1 MEAYSVPEEWRIPDD
16 LWEAIRDLLPQ
27 HKNTHRFGGGR
38 PRTPDRVCMDAI
50 FFVLR
55 TGCQWKALDATKFC
69 PGSTAHDRFQE
80 WIRAGVFL
88 QMWEVGL
95 LAYDEMQGI
104 DWSWL
109 SMDGCMTKA
118 PLGGEKD
125 RQKPHRSRQER
136 GQTQPVGGR
145 QRHSARRGRGRRQ
158 PQRHEVGRRDTR
170 QHPHRPPPT
179 DTQSTA
185 RNVYG

>member
-1 MEAYSVPEEWRIPDD
+1 MTASAVADDWRLPDD
-16 LWEAIRDLLPQ
+16 LWPEIAMHLPEYV
-27 HKNTHRFGGGR
+27 NTHRFGGGR

-80 WIRAGVFL
+80 WVADGVFL
-88 QMWEVGL
+88 ALWKSGL
-95 LAYDEMQGI
+95 LEYDCCKGI
-104 DWSWL
+104 DWDWL

-125 RQKPHRSRQER
+125 GQKPHRSRQAG
-136 GQTQPVGGR
+136 GQAQPAGRR
-145 QRHSARRGRGRRQ
+145 QRHPIGAGDRRR
-158 PQRHEVGRRDTR
+158 
-170 QHPHRPPPT
+170 
-179 DTQSTA
+179 
-185 RNVYG
+185 

>member
-1 MEAYSVPEEWRIPDD
+1 MEEDLRMSATQVSDDWRMPDD
-16 LWEAIRDLLPQ
+16 LWAEIEWLLPE
-27 HKNTHRFGGGR
+27 HVNTHRFGGGR

-80 WIRAGVFL
+80 WVEEGVFYEMWRAG
-88 QMWEVGL
+88 L
-95 LAYDEMQGI
+95 LEYDCIKGI
-104 DWSWL
+104 DWRWL

-125 RQKPHRSRQER
+125 GQKSDRS
-136 GQTQPVGGR
+136 GQ
-145 QRHSARRGRGRRQ
+145 RRCQAQSVGRGRW
-158 PQRHEVGRRDTR
+158 HTGRLG
-170 QHPHRPPPT
+170 H
-179 DTQSTA
+179 
-185 RNVYG
+185 